1 MKKCNYCNIYI
12 SGKRN
17 HCPLCNNALEG
28 EATSPHWPGMKRL
41 RLKGFI
47 YKLQAFLVL
56 ATIIICLALDF
67 LMDVRG
73 ERHWSIVVLIWGLG
87 IEGMVRHFIRRRLS
101 AAAIITDIALAITV
115 LLLITGRLLDFLYPI
130 ATYVAP
136 YTIAALLLTNLILA
150 LIDKK
155 GNALV
160 YLLGN
165 ILMGMIPYVIYK
177 LMKMTVPLSWIIC
190 LTVSVVVLLGICI
203 FRGRSVKSELEKR
216 LNM

>member
-1 MKKCNYCNIYI
+1 
-12 SGKRN
+12 
-17 HCPLCNNALEG
+17 
-28 EATSPHWPGMKRL
+28 
-41 RLKGFI
+41 
-47 YKLQAFLVL
+47 
-56 ATIIICLALDF
+56 
-67 LMDVRG
+67 
-73 ERHWSIVVLIWGLG
+73 
-87 IEGMVRHFIRRRLS
+87 
-101 AAAIITDIALAITV
+101 V

-177 LMKMTVPLSWIIC
+177 LMKMTVPLSWTIC

>member
-1 MKKCNYCNIYI
+1 MP
-12 SGKRN
+12 SS
-17 HCPLCNNALEG
+17 
-28 EATSPHWPGMKRL
+28 TPHWPPIKRL
-41 RLKGFI
+41 KVKTFL

-56 ATIIICLALDF
+56 AAVIICLALDF

-73 ERHWSIVVLIWGLG
+73 ESHWSIVALIWGLG

-101 AAAIITDIALAITV
+101 AAAIVTDIALAITV
-115 LLLITGRLLDFLYPI
+115 LLLLTGRLLDFLYPI
-130 ATYVAP
+130 TTYVAP
-136 YTIAALLLTNLILA
+136 YTVAALLLTNLILA

-160 YLLGN
+160 YLLCN
-165 ILMGMIPYVIYK
+165 ILMGMIPYAIYR
-177 LMKMTVPLSWIIC
+177 LMKIDVPLSWTIC
-190 LTVSVVVLLGICI
+190 LTVSVLVLLGICI

>member
-12 SGKRN
+12 SGRSN
-17 HCPLCNNALEG
+17 HCPLCNNALAG
-28 EATSPHWPGMKRL
+28 EATSPHWPPIKRL
-41 RLKGFI
+41 KVKTFL

-56 ATIIICLALDF
+56 AVVIICLALDF

-73 ERHWSIVVLIWGLG
+73 ESHWSIVALIWGLG

-101 AAAIITDIALAITV
+101 AAAIVTDIALAITV
-115 LLLITGRLLDFLYPI
+115 LLLLTGRLLDFLYPI
-130 ATYVAP
+130 TTYVAP
-136 YTIAALLLTNLILA
+136 YTVAALLLTNLILA

-160 YLLGN
+160 YLLCN
-165 ILMGMIPYVIYK
+165 ILMGMIPYAIYR
-177 LMKMTVPLSWIIC
+177 LMKIDVPLSWTIC
-190 LTVSVVVLLGICI
+190 LTVSVLVLLGICI